1 MARAAVKAKQQAK
14 AKAQPTKAARK
25 RGRRGHSGG
34 GNPNQDLFF
43 VRLRRRQKW
52 IYAFLAVIFA
62 LTFAGVGVGSGNGGG
77 LDQLYSGLF
86 GGGGDSVSKAQK
98 EIKKNPVKG
107 YRDLATAYETKSD
120 NVNAI
125 TALQSY
131 LALKKNDA
139 NVWSELGGLELTQA
153 QTYLS
158 QYQAVQQNAQLADP
172 SAPFLPSGTLAQAV
186 GTNAAYQNA
195 AQQASSQ
202 ASSLYQQ
209 VTTALSSSVTDYQK
223 VTKIR
228 PRNATAWEELATAA
242 TNAGDGKVALGAW
255 KTVLKL
261 DPHSPQRA
269 SIEQQ
274 IKSIQKQIAATSQS
288 TKPTVSSGNSKP
300 KSGKK

>member
-62 LTFAGVGVGSGNGGG
+62 ATFAGVGVGSGNGGG

-86 GGGGDSVSKAQK
+86 GGGGNSVSKAK
-98 EIKKNPVKG
+98 DEIAKHPAKG
-107 YRDLATAYETKSD
+107 YRDLATAYETNGD
-120 NVNAI
+120 NASAI

-139 NVWSELGGLELTQA
+139 DVWGELGGLQLTQA
-153 QTYLS
+153 QTSLT
-158 QYQAVQQNAQLADP
+158 QYQAVQQSAQLADP
-172 SAPFLPSGTLAQAV
+172 SAAFLPGGTLAQAV

-202 ASSLYQQ
+202 SSALYQQ
-209 VTTALSSSVTDYQK
+209 VTTSLSSAVTSYQQ

-228 PRNATAWEELATAA
+228 PRSTTAWEELATAA
-242 TNAGDGKVALGAW
+242 SNAGNSKVALGAW

-269 SIEQQ
+269 SIERQ
-274 IKSIQKQIAATSQS
+274 IKALQKQIV
-288 TKPTVSSGNSKP
+288 PTTQPKAKSSNS
-300 KSGKK
+300 KSGK

>member
-14 AKAQPTKAARK
+14 AKAQPTRAARK

-62 LTFAGVGVGSGNGGG
+62 ATFAGVGVGSGNGGG

-86 GGGGDSVSKAQK
+86 GGGGNSVSKAK
-98 EIKKNPVKG
+98 DEIAKHPAKG
-107 YRDLATAYETKSD
+107 YRDLATAYETNGD
-120 NVNAI
+120 NASAI

-139 NVWSELGGLELTQA
+139 DVWGELGGLQLTQA
-153 QTYLS
+153 QTYLT
-158 QYQAVQQNAQLADP
+158 QYQAVQQSAQLADP
-172 SAPFLPSGTLAQAV
+172 SAAFLPGGTLAQAV

-202 ASSLYQQ
+202 SSALYQQ
-209 VTTALSSSVTDYQK
+209 VTTSLSSAVTSYQK

-228 PRNATAWEELATAA
+228 PRSTTAWEELATAA
-242 TNAGDGKVALGAW
+242 TNAGNSTVALGAW

-269 SIEQQ
+269 SIEKQ
-274 IKSIQKQIAATSQS
+274 IKALEKSLPASQ
-288 TKPTVSSGNSKP
+288 SKP
-300 KSGKK
+300 KVSSSNSKK

>member
-14 AKAQPTKAARK
+14 AKAQPTRAARK

-62 LTFAGVGVGSGNGGG
+62 ATFAGVGVGSGNGGG

-98 EIKKNPVKG
+98 EIAKNPVKG

-120 NVNAI
+120 NAGAI

-131 LALKKNDA
+131 LALKKKDA
-139 NVWSELGGLELTQA
+139 NVWSELGGLQLTQA
-153 QTYLS
+153 QTYVA
-158 QYQAVQQNAQLADP
+158 QYQAVQANAQLADP

-202 ASSLYQQ
+202 SSALYQQ
-209 VTTALSSSVTDYQK
+209 VTSSLSSAVTSYQQ

-228 PRNATAWEELATAA
+228 PRSTTAWEELATAA
-242 TNAGDGKVALGAW
+242 TNAGNSQVALGAW
-255 KTVLKL
+255 QKVLKL
-261 DPHSPQRA
+261 DPNNPQRS
-269 SIEQQ
+269 SIE
-274 IKSIQKQIAATSQS
+274 KQIASIKKQLAPASQS
-288 TKPTVSSGNSKP
+288 AKHK
-300 KSGKK
+300 

>member
-43 VRLRRRQKW
+43 IRLRRRQKW

-62 LTFAGVGVGSGNGGG
+62 ATFAGVGVGSGNGGG

-86 GGGGDSVSKAQK
+86 GGGGNSVSKAK
-98 EIKKNPVKG
+98 DEIAKHPAKG
-107 YRDLATAYETKSD
+107 YRDLATAYETNGD
-120 NVNAI
+120 NASAI

-139 NVWSELGGLELTQA
+139 DVWGELGGLQLTQA
-153 QTYLS
+153 QTYLT
-158 QYQAVQQNAQLADP
+158 QYQAVQQSAQLADP
-172 SAPFLPSGTLAQAV
+172 SAAFLPGGTLAQAV

-202 ASSLYQQ
+202 SSALYQQ
-209 VTTALSSSVTDYQK
+209 VTTSLSSAVTSYQK

-228 PRNATAWEELATAA
+228 PRSTTAWEELATAA
-242 TNAGDGKVALGAW
+242 TNAGNSTVALGAW

-269 SIEQQ
+269 SIEKQ
-274 IKSIQKQIAATSQS
+274 IKALEKSLPASQ
-288 TKPTVSSGNSKP
+288 SKP
-300 KSGKK
+300 KVSSSNSKK